1 MAGVSFTA
9 AGGGGARSRGARA
22 VRWPMGW
29 KRNVLAAGLA
39 VGLGALPG
47 ASASA
52 AAASVGLAPRRDR
65 GSQTAGRGQGAAIAA
80 GAAVAPAA
88 AKLFPPLARWVTA
101 VRTGDEVEL
110 AAMYSLKPAPLFLVS
125 TGLVRHSQ
133 REIGFWAN
141 WRRLGLTGMQ
151 VSLLRQRRAF
161 PRLQEEYFQ
170 AALRVQT
177 PAGERS
183 FYLFVSQ
190 IWRREAHGWRIVG
203 GSRTDLARL
212 RQPDSLT
219 ANLFPAG
226 ASARAEIA
234 AAVARARQDH
244 KRVLLV
250 FGANWCYDCHVLNL
264 ALRHS
269 PLAPLFAAAYEMVD
283 INVGEFNTNLDVA
296 REYQVPLKKGIPAL
310 AVLSSSGQLLYSQQD
325 GQFQAARA
333 LGPEDLIRF
342 LNRWK
347 PHARGL
353 KAN

>member
-1 MAGVSFTA
+1 
-9 AGGGGARSRGARA
+9 
-22 VRWPMGW
+22 MGW
-29 KRNVLAAGLA
+29 KRNVW
-39 VGLGALPG
+39 
-47 ASASA
+47 A
-52 AAASVGLAPRRDR
+52 AAMAVCLVVVAG
-65 GSQTAGRGQGAAIAA
+65 AGRGAAAT
-80 GAAVAPAA
+80 PAA
-88 AKLFPPLARWVTA
+88 APELFPPLARWVSA
-101 VRTGDEVEL
+101 VRAGNEAEL
-110 AAMYSLKPAPLFLVS
+110 AGMYSQRPAPLFLVS
-125 TGLVRHSQ
+125 TGLVRHAQ

-141 WRRLGLTGMQ
+141 WRQMGLTGMQ

-170 AALRVQT
+170 AALRVET

-190 IWRREAHGWRIVG
+190 IWRHEADGWRIVG

-226 ASARAEIA
+226 IPARAEIA
-234 AAVARARQDH
+234 RAVARARQDH

-269 PLAPLFAAAYEMVD
+269 QLAPLFQAAYEMVD
-283 INVGEFNTNLDVA
+283 INVGEFNTNLDIA

-310 AVLSSSGQLLYSQQD
+310 AVLSSSGKLLYSQQD

-347 PHARGL
+347 PRERGL
-353 KAN
+353 KTN